1 MTMRR
6 NLGPIFALPLLLLL
20 AVGFVVPLIYVA
32 GLSFMPPRSFG
43 LAGEPTLANYR
54 EAALGGYLTPLLWSV
69 LFACAT
75 TALTLLIAW
84 PTAQAINRRPGR
96 VTMILTVLIA
106 VPIFISESVRLFG
119 AALFLMPRGGILAG
133 TMQSAFGLSVGS
145 VLYTKTATLIG
156 LVYIHLPFTLFP
168 MMLGLSLVPRDQLD
182 ASEDLGANRW
192 QQVREIELP
201 LAMPGIVVGALLT
214 FVLALGANS
223 EASILG
229 GQSVVVIA
237 KAIEQRFNYAQ
248 DWPLGSTLSVI
259 VAIITIGL
267 VLPAMNR
274 LDIGKLMGRGR

>member
-1 MTMRR
+1 MRR
-6 NLGPIFALPLLLLL
+6 NLGAIYALPLLLLL
-20 AVGFVVPLIYVA
+20 TLGFVAPLLYVA
-32 GLSFMPPRSFG
+32 GMSFMPPRSFG
-43 LAGEPTLANYR
+43 LAGEPTLANYQ
-54 EAALGGYLTPLLWSV
+54 EAAFGGYLTPLLWSI
-69 LFACAT
+69 LFASAT
-75 TALTLLIAW
+75 TVLTLVIAW
-84 PTAQAINRRPGR
+84 PMAQTISRRLGR
-96 VTMILTVLIA
+96 MAMILTVLIA

-133 TMQSAFGLSVGS
+133 TMQAVFGLSIGS

-168 MMLGLSLVPRDQLD
+168 MMLGLSLVPPDQLD
-182 ASEDLGANRW
+182 ASRDLGASRW

-214 FVLALGANS
+214 FVLVLGANS

-248 DWPLGSTLSVI
+248 DWPLGSALSVI
-259 VAIITIGL
+259 VAIITIAM
-267 VLPAMNR
+267 VLPAINR
-274 LDIGKLMGRGR
+274 LDIGKLVGTKR